1 MDEGVRGALNCNLEV
16 NDRADVGRRPLWT
29 LPSRLAPFGRTLG
42 TTAGLVVAIIL
53 NSATGFVF
61 WWMAARMF
69 STDAVGLAGA
79 AVSAMLLLSQIAVL
93 GLGTQL
99 AGVLH
104 GEERRASLA
113 ITALV
118 VSATAGAILALAF
131 ALLASALS
139 AEFAPLV
146 AGPLVLATFVAGVS
160 LTSLASILDQVMV
173 SLFQNAYQLIRNAV
187 FSFGRLAVLAAAA
200 LVLAPAGM
208 VIYGAWTAGVLISL
222 AVVAILFRNAR
233 LSPSIRPLMW
243 LSLGRM
249 AGKAFAH
256 HVLDLSRSAS
266 VWLLPLLVT
275 VMLSP
280 QQNAGFYVAMLLAN
294 FIAIVGK
301 SGTFT
306 LYIVGARNPKELWRH
321 MRLTLAIAGS
331 VSVIG
336 TIIFSLGGQHVLG
349 AFGPTYTTAYPAVAI
364 LAVSC
369 LPLAIKDHWIAI
381 RRVQGTVGIAA
392 VAGVGLLIAELA
404 ASAVGAANGGLLG
417 LALARLAVL
426 LLQAAFMA
434 PLVYRSLFP
443 GSITASALPV
453 EESTDGGF
461 AA

>member
-1 MDEGVRGALNCNLEV
+1 VDETGHALGCNIRV
-16 NDRADVGRRPLWT
+16 NDPADLGRRPLLA

-118 VSATAGAILALAF
+118 VSAAAGAILALAF

-160 LTSLASILDQVMV
+160 LTSLASVLDQVLV
-173 SLFQNAYQLIRNAV
+173 SLFQNGYQLLRNAL
-187 FSFGRLAVLAAAA
+187 FSFGRLALLAVAA
-200 LVLAPAGM
+200 LVLAPTGM
-208 VIYGAWTAGVLISL
+208 VIYGSWTAGVLISL
-222 AVVAILFRNAR
+222 AVVAILLRNAR
-233 LSPSIRPLMW
+233 LSTSIRPLMW

-275 VMLSP
+275 VILSP
-280 QQNAGFYVAMLLAN
+280 QQNARFYVAMLLAN

-306 LYIVGARNPKELWRH
+306 LYIVGARNPQELWRH

-336 TIIFSLGGQHVLG
+336 TIVFSLGGQYLLG
-349 AFGPTYTTAYPAVAI
+349 AFGPTYATAYPALAV

-369 LPLAIKDHWIAI
+369 LPLAVKDHWIAV

-392 VAGVGLLIAELA
+392 VVGVGLLIAELA
-404 ASAVGAANGGLLG
+404 ASAVGAVNGGLLG
-417 LALARLAVL
+417 LAVARLAVL

-453 EESTDGGF
+453 EESADGGF